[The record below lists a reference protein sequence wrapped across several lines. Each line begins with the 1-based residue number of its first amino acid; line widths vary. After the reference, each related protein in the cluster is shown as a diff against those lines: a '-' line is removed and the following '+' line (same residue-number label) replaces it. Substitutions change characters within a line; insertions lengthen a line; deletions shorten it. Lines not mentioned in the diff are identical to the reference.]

1 MLNYDRR
8 ELERICRARG
18 LRRVELFGSRVREDA
33 RPDSDVDLLV
43 EYDPA
48 RAMTMFQFM
57 DLEDELA
64 ALFPGLKVD
73 VVSRN
78 GLSPYLRDSILSEAR
93 VLYER

>member
-1 MLNYDRR
+1 
-8 ELERICRARG
+8 
-18 LRRVELFGSRVREDA
+18 
-33 RPDSDVDLLV
+33 VDLLV

-57 DLEDELA
+57 DLEEELA
-64 ALFPGLKVD
+64 TLFPGLKVE

-93 VLYER
+93 VLYERWSPLSSSSPRRAGGSS